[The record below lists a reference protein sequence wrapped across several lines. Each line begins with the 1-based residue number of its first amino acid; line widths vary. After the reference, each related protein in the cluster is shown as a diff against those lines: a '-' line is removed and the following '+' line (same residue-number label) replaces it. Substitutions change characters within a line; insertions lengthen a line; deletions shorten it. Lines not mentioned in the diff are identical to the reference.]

1 MAETGIQEEVQEQ
14 DTDVV
19 GIAVAGRA
27 GSPTSPLGPNCLCKY
42 KRLQEFGVFCGD
54 F

>member
-27 GSPTSPLGPNCLCKY
+27 GSHFATRPELPL
-42 KRLQEFGVFCGD
+42 
-54 F
+54 